1 MAWAW
6 EVALN
11 VLSLLVLARAKDCDA
26 IQLIQQIQQRT
37 GFGTMISNDIYD
49 SGLAQLIILHHPA
62 CLANICN
69 WECRDDYISSVNSR
83 CGWQLLHA
91 QFNLC
96 IVPTLRPFFLGAG
109 GENSCNTGHIISRL
123 RGGKRHAKP
132 LNSLGLELSDGRL
145 DFLAANDA
153 PYSAEEANLR
163 LSLVFG

>member
-1 MAWAW
+1 MITF
-6 EVALN
+6 L
-11 VLSLLVLARAKDCDA
+11 LSTVVVVGNCC
-26 IQLIQQIQQRT
+26 
-37 GFGTMISNDIYD
+37 M
-49 SGLAQLIILHHPA
+49 P
-62 CLANICN
+62 
-69 WECRDDYISSVNSR
+69 SST
-83 CGWQLLHA
+83 CAYL
-91 QFNLC
+91 
-96 IVPTLRPFFLGAG
+96 TTFFSWGG